1 MRLISIIL
9 ELTGISVIGAGIG
22 VEIITGAHLGLVV
35 ITAGSC
41 LVAIGGVI
49 WGKFFNK
56 ASKQGDKEGK

>member
-22 VEIITGAHLGLVV
+22 VEIITGAHFGLVV

>member
-22 VEIITGAHLGLVV
+22 VEVIVGAHFGLVM

>member
-1 MRLISIIL
+1 MKMVSIIL

-41 LVAIGGVI
+41 LMAIGGVI
-49 WGKFFNK
+49 WGKFFHK
-56 ASKQGDKEGK
+56 ASK

>member
-9 ELTGISVIGAGIG
+9 ELAGISVIGAGIG
-22 VEIITGAHLGLVV
+22 VEVIVGAHFGLVV

-49 WGKFFNK
+49 WGKF
-56 ASKQGDKEGK
+56 ARQGGSK